1 MDKQAFWSRVRNGT
15 ERADALARE
24 VFCQTVLTWH
34 EPDNNDTSYLARF
47 EQEGKYPEERPHGN
61 AIHHSREGGGGIVRL
76 HSVLETATELVR
88 SYRVTC
94 NGNKPSLSVSCPF

>member
-1 MDKQAFWSRVRNGT
+1 MDKQAFWSRVRSGT

-34 EPDNNDTSYLARF
+34 GPDNDDNSYLARS
-47 EQEGKYPEERPHGN
+47 ERDGKDSEERPHGN
-61 AIHHSREGGGGIVRL
+61 GIVRL

-88 SYRVTC
+88 S
-94 NGNKPSLSVSCPF
+94 